1 MWILS
6 FLPDSLLLY
15 IVNTVLIVGAVSS
28 FIAFFVINGLLR
40 KFPTL
45 APYHLLL
52 QIVSAILL
60 VAGIYFKG
68 GYSVE
73 MEWRAKVAALQAK
86 VALAE
91 EKSKTVNAEIQTKIV
106 TRTKVIHDTKIVT
119 KEVLKEHTVMI
130 DKECSVPDVITVLNK
145 AATRPPLNLELPKE
159 VVK

>member
-1 MWILS
+1 MSQIFWMFSLI
-6 FLPDSLLLY
+6 PDSWLLAIIN
-15 IVNTVLIVGAVSS
+15 IV
-28 FIAFFVINGLLR
+28 
-40 KFPTL
+40 
-45 APYHLLL
+45 
-52 QIVSAILL
+52 L
-60 VAGIYFKG
+60 VAGLIGTVVSFFFMRWFPVISNYKTLAQIISVIVLTGGVYFKG
-68 GYSVE
+68 GFAIE